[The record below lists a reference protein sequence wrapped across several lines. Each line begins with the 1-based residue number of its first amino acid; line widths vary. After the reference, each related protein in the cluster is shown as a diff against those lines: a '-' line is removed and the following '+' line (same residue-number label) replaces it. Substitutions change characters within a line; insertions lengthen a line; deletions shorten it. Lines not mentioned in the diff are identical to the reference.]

1 MVVSVLKKV
10 TEGGISSSNNVNTT
24 GDLSMR
30 GNGSTD
36 GNSEPVNINNDSN
49 GMNSTSI
56 AANSNVITGQASTSS
71 NTQAT
76 TTSNETFVTLSS
88 RFDSSVGT
96 NPRALSSSQQ
106 IAPGHVNDTYNSR
119 TNNGDVS
126 PHDGEPTNS
135 SFNTAALVVSHSNS
149 DDSYFGKFSEY
160 VTDSYTYAKDTVVGS
175 FTSLDSNTAEQSL
188 SQQFYNFASL
198 ANPTSLTPSISKAD
212 FEHDS
217 DEKNKSRSQTLSS
230 SFGKKKSS
238 RSWFKRR
245 SVYDSVTGRSGHRP
259 LPNNSV
265 TAVRNLVQLVKVEE
279 SSPPINVS
287 NDMSSSSS
295 SSNISL
301 SSEKKH
307 DENCSRHA
315 NQYNHNQQ
323 PFMESIA
330 SNEEAL
336 FDHGITERTISE
348 SDLSV
353 NTECQ
358 YKPSSFLSHMRHDE
372 PRLEHAENNRST
384 IKNNSKSPLPSSKNF
399 KNKKIS
405 NEETA
410 SRLGEGTIRALRD
423 IALDEALELHQCL
436 RFWTERLERPA
447 LFYLEFAPRLLFTKD
462 EGHLIAGQNVS
473 QLQAVLARRCS
484 SIGELQQHLWRA
496 GWQSGVAQWGI
507 LGQGSEFAAVIGGGH
522 GETEEQSYHQHQ
534 ETSSESLSGDRRL
547 SFFSSIRR
555 DRDQVPPNKRR
566 GKSGQRNGSDYT
578 IDSLLHVM
586 NQKGGKIMKNDSA
599 LAAWSIDAIRVV
611 RDQLYNAGS
620 GVAPLPSY
628 ENWSTEKAY
637 FTSNDKNQLR
647 ERRRPTLGDS
657 MMSMEDAHLFNHDKD
672 AENDLPLWATT
683 VSHI

>member
-10 TEGGISSSNNVNTT
+10 TEGGISSSTATNPA
-24 GDLSMR
+24 GGSSMR
-30 GNGSTD
+30 GNGSLTD
-36 GNSEPVNINNDSN
+36 GTSKPVNVNNDSN
-49 GMNSTSI
+49 GMNDMSSTSL
-56 AANSNVITGQASTSS
+56 AATSNAITAS
-71 NTQAT
+71 NAQAT
-76 TTSNETFVTLSS
+76 TNSDENFESLSS
-88 RFDSSVGT
+88 RVDPSVGM
-96 NPRALSSSQQ
+96 NPRALSSSQ
-106 IAPGHVNDTYNSR
+106 IAREYVNGTYNSR
-119 TNNGDVS
+119 TKNGDGS
-126 PHDGEPTNS
+126 THNGEQTNS
-135 SFNTAALVVSHSNS
+135 NFDSTALVVNHSNS

-160 VTDSYTYAKDTVVGS
+160 ITDSYTYAKDTVVGS
-175 FTSLDSNTAEQSL
+175 FTSLDSNNTAAHSL
-188 SQQFYNFASL
+188 SQQFYNIASP
-198 ANPTSLTPSISKAD
+198 ATPTNLTPSNSKA
-212 FEHDS
+212 ELKHDS
-217 DEKNKSRSQTLSS
+217 DQINKSRSQTLSGG
-230 SFGKKKSS
+230 FGKKKSS

-279 SSPPINVS
+279 SSPHNSTS
-287 NDMSSSSS
+287 NDLSRSSS

-301 SSEKKH
+301 NEEKKH
-307 DENCSRHA
+307 
-315 NQYNHNQQ
+315 QYNYNQQ
-323 PFMESIA
+323 PLMESIE

-336 FDHGITERTISE
+336 FEHGITERTISE
-348 SDLSV
+348 SDLFV
-353 NTECQ
+353 DTQ
-358 YKPSSFLSHMRHDE
+358 AHYKPSSFLSPIHHDE
-372 PRLEHAENNRST
+372 AQIEHDENNNYT
-384 IKNNSKSPLPSSKNF
+384 LKDNLKSPLPLPSSKNF

-436 RFWTERLERPA
+436 RFWSERLERPA
-447 LFYLEFAPRLLFTKD
+447 LFYLEFAPRLIFAKD
-462 EGHLIAGQNVS
+462 EGHLLAGQNVS

-522 GETEEQSYHQHQ
+522 GEIEEQPYHQHQ
-534 ETSSESLSGDRRL
+534 ESSSKSLSGDRRL

-555 DRDQVPPNKRR
+555 DRDQVPANKRR
-566 GKSGQRNGSDYT
+566 GKSGQRNVSDYT

-611 RDQLYNAGS
+611 RDHLYNAGS

-628 ENWSTEKAY
+628 ENWPREKTY

-672 AENDLPLWATT
+672 TENDLPLWATT
-683 VSHI
+683 VSYV